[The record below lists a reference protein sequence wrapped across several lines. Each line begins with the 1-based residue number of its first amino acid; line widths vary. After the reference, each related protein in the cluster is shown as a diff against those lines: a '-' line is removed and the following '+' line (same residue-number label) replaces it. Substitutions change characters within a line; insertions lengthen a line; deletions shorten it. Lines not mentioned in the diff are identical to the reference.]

1 MYKRAKDVGTSEIGV
16 NPTKVRDLLGHPVEC
31 TDDNN
36 PYLLNRTQDMA
47 FLWPTKSL
55 VVLHVE
61 RSMIWAV
68 GPPPFIAWAETSML
82 PSGDHP
88 EKIVKIWNI

>member
-1 MYKRAKDVGTSEIGV
+1 
-16 NPTKVRDLLGHPVEC
+16 
-31 TDDNN
+31 
-36 PYLLNRTQDMA
+36 MA

-88 EKIVKIWNI
+88 EKMQDTFISN

>member
-1 MYKRAKDVGTSEIGV
+1 
-16 NPTKVRDLLGHPVEC
+16 
-31 TDDNN
+31 
-36 PYLLNRTQDMA
+36 MA

-68 GPPPFIAWAETSML
+68 GPPPFIAWADTSML

-88 EKIVKIWNI
+88 GKRRYLYIHIKLFLWLSQKFLLV